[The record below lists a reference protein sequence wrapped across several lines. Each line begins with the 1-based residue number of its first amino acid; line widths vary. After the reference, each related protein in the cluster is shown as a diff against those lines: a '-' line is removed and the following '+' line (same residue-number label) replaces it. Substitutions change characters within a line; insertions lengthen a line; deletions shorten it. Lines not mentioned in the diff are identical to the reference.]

1 LALPQTEPV
10 QIGGLADQVEGAE
23 GFPDVTGIGRKIG
36 QWIAGFDGTAVA
48 GVEFSN
54 FSRNGRPDFEIADAG
69 DERTRVHIIAQLQPG
84 TQVCQNPGQ
93 DPDKTTKPVT
103 HRLRVS
109 IFLPKCKG

>member
-1 LALPQTEPV
+1 LPQTEPV

-69 DERTRVHIIAQLQPG
+69 DERTRVHIIAQLQPVLKCAK
-84 TQVCQNPGQ
+84 T
-93 DPDKTTKPVT
+93 PDKTRTKPQN
-103 HRLRVS
+103 
-109 IFLPKCKG
+109 P